1 VPVAIGYVNRAD
13 LTARRFVPD
22 LFADDPSARL
32 YRTGDLVRYR
42 EDGVLEFIGRNDDQ
56 VKLRGFRIEPGEI
69 ESAMRKHASVRDAAV
84 VARQR
89 EGEPPRLIAFVVF
102 TGRDVPTT
110 TDVRRFLR
118 TWLPDHM
125 VPGLVLEIEE
135 LPRLASGKIDR
146 AALRALADAALRPAD
161 PSKELRT
168 PVERTVASVWKR
180 LLKVAEVGPQDNFF
194 ELGGDSLLAVE
205 AVLAL
210 EEALGRRIDPRL
222 MFFQTLEQVAAN
234 AETLSAG
241 PPPATERKAA
251 G

>member
-1 VPVAIGYVNRAD
+1 
-13 LTARRFVPD
+13 
-22 LFADDPSARL
+22 
-32 YRTGDLVRYR
+32 
-42 EDGVLEFIGRNDDQ
+42 
-56 VKLRGFRIEPGEI
+56 
-69 ESAMRKHASVRDAAV
+69 
-84 VARQR
+84 
-89 EGEPPRLIAFVVF
+89 
-102 TGRDVPTT
+102 
-110 TDVRRFLR
+110 
-118 TWLPDHM
+118 M
-125 VPGLVLEIEE
+125 VPGLVLEIEA

-168 PVERTVASVWKR
+168 PVERTMASVWKK

-241 PPPATERKAA
+241 PPPETERKAA